1 MPHLDLLVAALVGAL
16 AASVAFWARLRLLR
30 RRGVLDALAL
40 GSTRG
45 ELFAKRVEAEHLRGL
60 FDAVMDAFPR
70 PVFITDHHRVVLYA
84 NPAALAL
91 VGLTRQQAQG
101 RLAASVIRD
110 YDTALLLM
118 ETEEAN
124 RPLERT
130 IQRAAYGQV
139 WRVSVTPFLLTPYQ
153 PDPELPTPAPGQRTH
168 LILVVEDVTEL
179 HRLERVRRDFV
190 AHVSH
195 ELRTPL
201 AALRLMAE
209 TLEEAIEHDP
219 PAARVFASRIG
230 GEAAHLGQLVA
241 ELLELSQI
249 ESGRIALRREPT
261 ELAGLVEVAVER
273 LRPLAQERGVA
284 LRAEV
289 SPELPLVDVD
299 GARIGDVLVNLL
311 HNGIK
316 YTPAGGSVTVTARV
330 VTGEE
335 LPGVA
340 DGRVPVVDGQLPVA
354 GGHVP
359 VTSGRMPYAP
369 TLEVQV
375 RDTGIGIGE
384 EDLPRVF
391 ERFFKA
397 DRARTREEEGAGTR
411 STRSEREAR
420 EEGRGESATAE
431 DAEGRRGRG
440 EAAAAVGSAAA
451 RNEKTVQ
458 DRAATGTGLGLA
470 IAKHLVELHG
480 GRIWAESRPGA
491 GSTFAFTLPVAREPA
506 DDATDDA
513 TPDARDNPAEGAATR
528 VAGL

>member
-1 MPHLDLLVAALVGAL
+1 MPYLDLLVAALVGAL
-16 AASVAFWARLRLLR
+16 AASVAFWTRLRLLR
-30 RRGVLDALAL
+30 RRSVLDSLAL
-40 GSTRG
+40 GTTRG

-110 YDTALLLM
+110 YDTSMLLM
-118 ETEEAN
+118 EAEEAN

-130 IQRAAYGQV
+130 IQRATGGQV

-168 LILVVEDVTEL
+168 LILVIEDVTEL

-209 TLEEAIEHDP
+209 TLEEAIERDP
-219 PAARVFASRIG
+219 PAARTFAARIG
-230 GEAAHLGQLVA
+230 GEAAHLGQVVA

-249 ESGRIALRREPT
+249 ESGRIALHREPT

-273 LRPLAQERGVA
+273 LRPLAEERGVA
-284 LRAEV
+284 LRTDV
-289 SPELPLVDVD
+289 SPELPLADVD
-299 GARIGDVLVNLL
+299 GVRIGEVLVNLL

-316 YTPAGGSVTVTARV
+316 YTPPGGSVTVTAAV
-330 VTGEE
+330 VPGEE
-335 LPGVA
+335 LSGAA
-340 DGRVPVVDGQLPVA
+340 DSHRGLPDLDAAELVVDT
-354 GGHVP
+354 GGHLP
-359 VTSGRMPYAP
+359 GAP
-369 TLEVQV
+369 MVQVRV
-375 RDTGIGIGE
+375 RDTGIGIGA
-384 EDLPRVF
+384 EDLPRIF
-391 ERFFKA
+391 ERFYKA
-397 DRARTREEEGAGTR
+397 DRARTREIGERSNAGD
-411 STRSEREAR
+411 A
-420 EEGRGESATAE
+420 EGRGEGEREGARRERGGRGKGAKKRE
-431 DAEGRRGRG
+431 GAEG
-440 EAAAAVGSAAA
+440 AS
-451 RNEKTVQ
+451 VQ

-480 GRIWAESRPGA
+480 GRIWAESRPGE
-491 GSTFAFTLPVAREPA
+491 GSTFAFTLPLAREPA
-506 DDATDDA
+506 EAADSDDVATAPA
-513 TPDARDNPAEGAATR
+513 TETASRPS
-528 VAGL
+528 V

>member
-1 MPHLDLLVAALVGAL
+1 MPLLDLLVAALLGAL
-16 AASVAFWARLRLLR
+16 IASAAFWTHLRLLR

-40 GSTRG
+40 GTTRG

-118 ETEEAN
+118 EAEEVN
-124 RPLERT
+124 QPLERT

-139 WRVSVTPFLLTPYQ
+139 WRVSATPFPLTPYQ
-153 PDPELPTPAPGQRTH
+153 PHPEQPSPAPGQRTH
-168 LILVVEDVTEL
+168 LILVIEDVTEL

-209 TLEEAIEHDP
+209 TLEEAIERDP
-219 PAARVFASRIG
+219 PAARTFAARIG

-273 LRPLAQERGVA
+273 LRPLADERGVT
-284 LRAEV
+284 LRTDV
-289 SPELPLVDVD
+289 SPELPLADID

-316 YTPAGGSVTVTARV
+316 YTPVGGSVTVTAAQVHTQYPPDDERLV
-330 VTGEE
+330 EANG
-335 LPGVA
+335 
-340 DGRVPVVDGQLPVA
+340 A
-354 GGHVP
+354 GMQGDDH
-359 VTSGRMPYAP
+359 
-369 TLEVQV
+369 LEVRV
-375 RDTGIGIGE
+375 RDTGIGIGA

-391 ERFFKA
+391 ERFYKA
-397 DRARTREEEGAGTR
+397 DRAHTRAAKDIENAHDAKSREEREGAAGV
-411 STRSEREAR
+411 S
-420 EEGRGESATAE
+420 
-431 DAEGRRGRG
+431 
-440 EAAAAVGSAAA
+440 
-451 RNEKTVQ
+451 VQ

-470 IAKHLVELHG
+470 IAKHLVELHA
-480 GRIWAESRPGA
+480 GRIWAESRPGE
-491 GSTFAFTLPVAREPA
+491 GSTFAFTVPIAREPEGLA
-506 DDATDDA
+506 EPDDHD
-513 TPDARDNPAEGAATR
+513 RGIMAETKS
-528 VAGL
+528 V

>member
-1 MPHLDLLVAALVGAL
+1 MPYLDLLVAALVGAL
-16 AASVAFWARLRLLR
+16 IASAAFWARLRLLR

-40 GSTRG
+40 GTTRG

-118 ETEEAN
+118 EAAEVN
-124 RPLERT
+124 QPLERT

-168 LILVVEDVTEL
+168 LILVIEDATEL

-209 TLEEAIEHDP
+209 TLEEAIERDP
-219 PAARVFASRIG
+219 PAARTFAARIG

-249 ESGRIALRREPT
+249 ESGRIALHREPT
-261 ELAGLVEVAVER
+261 ELAGLVEVAIER
-273 LRPLAQERGVA
+273 MRPLAEERGVS
-284 LRAEV
+284 LGAEV
-289 SPELPLVDVD
+289 SPDLPLADSD

-316 YTPAGGSVTVTARV
+316 YTRAGGSVTVTARM

-335 LPGVA
+335 PSDA
-340 DGRVPVVDGQLPVA
+340 VDGQVSGANGRSPYEHGHMPVA
-354 GGHVP
+354 P
-359 VTSGRMPYAP
+359 M
-369 TLEVQV
+369 LEVRV
-375 RDTGIGIGE
+375 RDTGIGIGA

-391 ERFFKA
+391 ERFYKA
-397 DRARTREEEGAGTR
+397 DRAHTRTAGETENAKDATKR
-411 STRSEREAR
+411 GGKSGERAI
-420 EEGRGESATAE
+420 AK
-431 DAEGRRGRG
+431 DAEGHGGRG
-440 EAAAAVGSAAA
+440 EAAVGNAEA
-451 RNEKTVQ
+451 RNERTIQ

-480 GRIWAESRPGA
+480 GHIWAESRPGE
-491 GSTFAFTLPVAREPA
+491 GTTFAFTLPVAGEPEEDVAAPDTGDHPVETAAHAA
-506 DDATDDA
+506 D
-513 TPDARDNPAEGAATR
+513 
-528 VAGL
+528 L

>member
-1 MPHLDLLVAALVGAL
+1 MPHLDVLIAALVGAL
-16 AASVAFWARLRLLR
+16 LASAAFWTRLRLLR
-30 RRGVLDALAL
+30 RRSVLDSLAL
-40 GSTRG
+40 GTTRG

-70 PVFITDHHRVVLYA
+70 PVLITDHHRVVLYA

-110 YDTALLLM
+110 YDTAMLLM
-118 ETEEAN
+118 EAEETN

-130 IQRAAYGQV
+130 IQRATGGQV

-168 LILVVEDVTEL
+168 LILVIEDVTEL

-209 TLEEAIEHDP
+209 TLEEAIERDP
-219 PAARVFASRIG
+219 PAARTFASRIG
-230 GEAAHLGQLVA
+230 GEATHLGQLVA

-273 LRPLAQERGVA
+273 LRPLAEERGVA

-289 SPELPLVDVD
+289 SPELPLADAD
-299 GARIGDVLVNLL
+299 GTRIGEVLVNLL

-316 YTPAGGSVTVTARV
+316 YTPAGGSVIVTASV
-330 VTGEE
+330 LAGE
-335 LPGVA
+335 GDTDA
-340 DGRVPVVDGQLPVA
+340 VDALVQGTD
-354 GGHVP
+354 GHVQHI
-359 VTSGRMPYAP
+359 S
-369 TLEVQV
+369 TLEVRV

-391 ERFFKA
+391 ERFYKA
-397 DRARTREEEGAGTR
+397 DRARTREV
-411 STRSEREAR
+411 
-420 EEGRGESATAE
+420 GEQESNAE
-431 DAEGRRGRG
+431 DAEARRERG
-440 EAAAAVGSAAA
+440 EGDGHREERGASTKNTKKRKGRAGAEGAS
-451 RNEKTVQ
+451 VQ

-480 GRIWAESRPGA
+480 GRIWAESRPGE
-491 GSTFAFTLPVAREPA
+491 GSVFAFTLPAAREPV
-506 DDATDDA
+506 
-513 TPDARDNPAEGAATR
+513 AATGPDEYDEQIAAETEK
-528 VAGL
+528 VSKASA

>member
-16 AASVAFWARLRLLR
+16 AASAAFWARLRLLR

-40 GSTRG
+40 GTTRG

-118 ETEEAN
+118 EAAEAN
-124 RPLERT
+124 QPLERT
-130 IQRAAYGQV
+130 IPRAAYGQV

-209 TLEEAIEHDP
+209 TLEEAVDCDP
-219 PAARVFASRIG
+219 PAARTFAARIG
-230 GEAAHLGQLVA
+230 GEAVHLGQLVA

-261 ELAGLVEVAVER
+261 ELAGLAEVAIDRMR
-273 LRPLAQERGVA
+273 LLAQERGVS
-284 LRAEV
+284 LEAEV
-289 SPELPLVDVD
+289 SPDLPLADAD
-299 GARIGDVLVNLL
+299 GARVGDVLVNLL

-330 VTGEE
+330 VTGDE
-335 LPGVA
+335 PA
-340 DGRVPVVDGQLPVA
+340 DAADE
-354 GGHVP
+354 HVP
-359 VTSGRMPYAP
+359 GAGERAPYASL
-369 TLEVQV
+369 LEVRV
-375 RDTGIGIGE
+375 RDTGIGIGAD
-384 EDLPRVF
+384 DLPRVF
-391 ERFFKA
+391 ERFYKA
-397 DRARTREEEGAGTR
+397 DRAHTRMAGETANAKDA
-411 STRSEREAR
+411 TKH
-420 EEGRGESATAE
+420 EGREGESREKATAE
-431 DAEGRRGRG
+431 DAERRGGRGGRG
-440 EAAAAVGSAAA
+440 EAAVESAGAK
-451 RNEKTVQ
+451 NERTVQ

-480 GRIWAESRPGA
+480 GRIWAESRPGE
-491 GSTFAFTLPVAREPA
+491 GSTFAFTLPIVREQA
-506 DDATDDA
+506 GAA
-513 TPDARDNPAEGAATR
+513 GQPDAQTLGADAESAVR
-528 VAGL
+528 LPSP

>member
-1 MPHLDLLVAALVGAL
+1 MQYLDLLIAALVGAL
-16 AASVAFWARLRLLR
+16 AASVAFWTRLRLLR
-30 RRGVLDALAL
+30 RRSVLDSLAL
-40 GSTRG
+40 GTTRG

-70 PVFITDHHRVVLYA
+70 PVLITDHHRVVLYA

-110 YDTALLLM
+110 YDTAMLLM
-118 ETEEAN
+118 EAEEAN

-130 IQRAAYGQV
+130 IQRATGGQV

-153 PDPELPTPAPGQRTH
+153 PDPELPMPAPGQRTH
-168 LILVVEDVTEL
+168 LILVIEDVTEL

-209 TLEEAIEHDP
+209 TLEEAIERDP
-219 PAARVFASRIG
+219 PAARTFAARIG
-230 GEAAHLGQLVA
+230 GEATHLGQLVA

-249 ESGRIALRREPT
+249 ESGRITLHREPT
-261 ELAGLVEVAVER
+261 DLAGLVEVAAER
-273 LRPLAQERGVA
+273 LRPLAEERGVA
-284 LRAEV
+284 LHSEV
-289 SPELPLVDVD
+289 SPELPLADAD
-299 GARIGDVLVNLL
+299 GARIGEVLVNLL

-316 YTPAGGSVTVTARV
+316 YTPAGGSVTVSADV
-330 VTGEE
+330 VAATEDHGM
-335 LPGVA
+335 A
-340 DGRVPVVDGQLPVA
+340 DAQPQGMDRHTPD
-354 GGHVP
+354 
-359 VTSGRMPYAP
+359 AP
-369 TLEVQV
+369 TVEVRV

-391 ERFFKA
+391 ERFYKA
-397 DRARTREEEGAGTR
+397 DRARTREAGERGSNTEGA
-411 STRSEREAR
+411 
-420 EEGRGESATAE
+420 E
-431 DAEGRRGRG
+431 DRRGRREETG
-440 EAAAAVGSAAA
+440 AREGREGNAKIAKKRLGREGAEGASA
-451 RNEKTVQ
+451 Q

-480 GRIWAESRPGA
+480 GRIWAESRPGE
-491 GSTFAFTLPVAREPA
+491 GSVFAFTLPIAHEPA
-506 DDATDDA
+506 DATDSDGEQIA
-513 TPDARDNPAEGAATR
+513 AETETVSKTSA
-528 VAGL
+528 